1 MAKYRYKMDKHARR
15 VARNASRIAGRRL
28 PREAVDL
35 GCALEAVY
43 AKRSPDP
50 TAVQPDPGI
59 GEAARRRRMEE
70 EARHA
75 ACVVVAVVY
84 ASLFCLVAVAY
95 IIYHFF
101 FSR

>member
-15 VARNASRIAGRRL
+15 VARTASRIAGRRL
-28 PREAVDL
+28 PREAVEL

-43 AKRSPDP
+43 AKRTPDP

-59 GEAARRRRMEE
+59 GEAARRRRMDGEV
-70 EARHA
+70 RHA
-75 ACVVVAVVY
+75 AGRAAVVY
-84 ASLFCLVAVAY
+84 AALSCVAAAVY
-95 IIYHFF
+95 IIYLFF